1 MRSPTQHAL
10 GCSLALMAG
19 RHHLLAEARFGSVDI
34 NGRVPSAFDR
44 DHGADVAP
52 APLAE
57 QEVSGSETESVADQ
71 FPTRMYDDI
80 DPSALPHVLYVC

>member
-1 MRSPTQHAL
+1 VVYRDYCA
-10 GCSLALMAG
+10 
-19 RHHLLAEARFGSVDI
+19 DI
-34 NGRVPSAFDR
+34 D
-44 DHGADVAP
+44 P
-52 APLAE
+52 AASAE